1 MGGLFSGGGIT
12 ILNFF
17 LLLLFGVTLENPYV
31 LITEA
36 LQIAGRIRT
45 GFPAFHAFSGS
56 ICGFCVTVMYLRTT
70 DRLSVPAERRS
81 FLAAM
86 SAPLA
91 GI

>member
-36 LQIAGRIRT
+36 LQIAGIWKILEK
-45 GFPAFHAFSGS
+45 SGNK
-56 ICGFCVTVMYLRTT
+56 TVGLYPMFTI
-70 DRLSVPAERRS
+70 
-81 FLAAM
+81 
-86 SAPLA
+86 
-91 GI
+91 GIHPR